1 MTQEQILE
9 AYNKEKFQKL
19 LAVIGIDSLG
29 LLSYVIPA
37 LGEVSDVVIAPL
49 SALLLFAVFKSRKIA
64 TFGFVEEVLPF
75 TDIVPTGIIFW
86 VKQYV
91 INSKSTFEKYVQ
103 EKMDQQEILQKYI
116 TK

>member
-37 LGEVSDVVIAPL
+37 LGELSDVVIAPL

-64 TFGFVEEVLPF
+64 AFGFAEEMLPF
-75 TDIVPTGIIFW
+75 TDIIPTGTIYW

-91 INSKSTFEKYVQ
+91 LNNKTTFEKFVKEKLDEQ
-103 EKMDQQEILQKYI
+103 EVLNKYLI
-116 TK
+116 K